1 MSKKKPADGTPAEQ
15 PVDQDAVETVVQQV
29 AAGPE
34 VAASSGSSEP
44 PAPPAPPTY
53 AAPAAPQPPRGS
65 RWAWVSSPKVAAAT
79 VITAIALGGLGGAF
93 ALGRATAGPDHHERI
108 MIGEVG
114 FERGP
119 QGGPSQS
126 GPSQSGPGFNGWDR

>member
-1 MSKKKPADGTPAEQ
+1 MSKKKNEQ
-15 PVDQDAVETVVQQV
+15 PVDQDAVETVVQPV
-29 AAGPE
+29 AAGPELGPE
-34 VAASSGSSEP
+34 VAASSDASEP

-53 AAPAAPQPPRGS
+53 AAPAAPQAPRRS

-108 MIGEVG
+108 LIGEVG
-114 FERGP
+114 FERAP
-119 QGGPSQS
+119 QGGPFQ
-126 GPSQSGPGFNGWDR
+126 GGPGFNGWDR